1 MSVLIQSR
9 YSRRPA
15 AGLSFDDS
23 SRCRS
28 RAKQSFAKEAD
39 INHIMARYMKTGIL
53 VDPALAGSARRPMY
67 GDFFNSADFLAMQ
80 NSLACVR
87 SVFDQLPASVRAE
100 FSNDAARMLDF
111 ISDPANLDRAIS
123 LGLLA
128 ESDRPSKP
136 LSPADGQSATGTPV
150 NANPA
155 AAPSGAPAGVPA
167 GAVSA
172 PSTQPST

>member
-15 AGLSFDDS
+15 AGMVFDDS
-23 SRCRS
+23 IRCCSRT
-28 RAKQSFAKEAD
+28 KQSFAKEAD

-67 GDFFNSADFLAMQ
+67 GDFTSSSDFLEIQ
-80 NSLACVR
+80 NSLARVR

-100 FSNDAARMLDF
+100 FSNDAALMLDF

-136 LSPADGQSATGTPV
+136 LSPAPGQGATGTPV

-155 AAPSGAPAGVPA
+155 AAPLGAPAGAPA

-172 PSTQPST
+172 PLTQSPT